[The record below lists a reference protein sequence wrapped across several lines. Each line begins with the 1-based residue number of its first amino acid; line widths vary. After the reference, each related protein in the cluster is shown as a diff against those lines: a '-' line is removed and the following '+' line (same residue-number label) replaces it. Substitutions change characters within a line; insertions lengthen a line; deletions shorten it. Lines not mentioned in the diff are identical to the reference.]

1 MFTYSPT
8 IPGGDNG
15 SVSFPNQAGTASSI
29 NVTIT
34 AGTDDVAATSSNGFS
49 LEQNYP
55 NPFNETSQCEITLPV
70 ACVVHLSVINVE
82 GQVVQTLL
90 NQHYDAGSFEVTLDA
105 SGLASGTYYYQ
116 MTAGNVTLTKQ
127 MVILK

>member
-1 MFTYSPT
+1 
-8 IPGGDNG
+8 
-15 SVSFPNQAGTASSI
+15 
-29 NVTIT
+29 
-34 AGTDDVAATSSNGFS
+34 
-49 LEQNYP
+49 
-55 NPFNETSQCEITLPV
+55 V